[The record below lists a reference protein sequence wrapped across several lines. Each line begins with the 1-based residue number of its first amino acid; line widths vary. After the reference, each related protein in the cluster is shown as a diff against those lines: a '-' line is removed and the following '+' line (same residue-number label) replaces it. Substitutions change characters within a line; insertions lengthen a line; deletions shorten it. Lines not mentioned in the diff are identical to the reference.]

1 MKSLANALRL
11 YGLFTDQRKDWS
23 VGELAAHTGMPK
35 SQCSKILAEFRD
47 AHFLRQDPVTRRYS
61 VGIRS
66 FVIGSQYL
74 IQDNFTRQAMPL
86 MAELTDRSGHSARLV
101 VRDGDLLV
109 YLLVTNSP
117 DLVESGWRAGAVLPW
132 HATSA
137 GRIML
142 AYMAPDE
149 RDRLLATSRL
159 EAVNPRTTTD
169 RAAIDQAIDRARLA
183 GFATARGEATPGLGA
198 ISVPVLGP
206 DLRVIAALGLAF
218 PEHAVGPSEEQPLVT
233 LLHEAAK
240 RLSQRAG
247 AAAYSIPPRT
257 PAASQAPAGAA
268 AAADP
273 AAGS

>member
-47 AHFLRQDPVTRRYS
+47 AHFLRQDPVSRRYS

-74 IQDNFTRQAMPL
+74 IQDGFTRQAMPL
-86 MAELTDRSGHSARLV
+86 MAELTERSGHSARLV

-142 AYMAPDE
+142 AYMASEE
-149 RDRLLATSRL
+149 RDRLLATARL
-159 EAVNPRTTTD
+159 EAVNPRTVTD
-169 RAAIDQAIDRARLA
+169 RAAIDRAIDHARLT

-247 AAAYSIPPRT
+247 AAVYAIPPR
-257 PAASQAPAGAA
+257 APTEPPVPVGPG

-273 AAGS
+273 GAGS